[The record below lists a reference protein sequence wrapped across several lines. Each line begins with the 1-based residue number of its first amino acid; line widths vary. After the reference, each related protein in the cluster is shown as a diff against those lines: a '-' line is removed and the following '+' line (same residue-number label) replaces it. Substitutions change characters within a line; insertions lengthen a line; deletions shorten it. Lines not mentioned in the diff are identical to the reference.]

1 VAPPPKFRE
10 AVKTFLQ
17 ALPGDVGWT
26 IRDEKYMTD
35 VLNFEKQQDSY
46 SCGFYVLDAAM
57 KFADDRGGMP
67 AGNYGRYS
75 AERTERIRKCCTR
88 SCVAAVLSVASGME
102 GEESVVTRVPRRIAV
117 RAV

>member
-1 VAPPPKFRE
+1 MIIPVNMDQTHWGAIFAVAKGPRKRNEGEVYWGDSLGVAPPPKFRE

-46 SCGFYVLDAAM
+46 SCGFYVLGAAIT
-57 KFADDRGGMP
+57 FADDRGGML
-67 AGNYGRYS
+67 AGNYVRYS
-75 AERTERIRKCCTR
+75 AERTH
-88 SCVAAVLSVASGME
+88 
-102 GEESVVTRVPRRIAV
+102 
-117 RAV
+117 